1 VAHVERS
8 LVFDTRISKN
18 VGLENSVDTFSRE
31 SGVRA

>member
-18 VGLENSVDTFSRE
+18 VVSISVDTFSRE